1 MSAALKE
8 QGCTKRNHGCVV
20 RFRISRRVKVKL
32 NVRCQCHPF
41 GNAPGPIGFQNFFG
55 AVVEFLSDGFFVY
68 FVICAGKTDLVQRI
82 AVQRVVVNHAQNP
95 GLVDFFLVAGYAVD
109 SAENAELLI

>member
-1 MSAALKE
+1 MKGISFEWDDNKAAINE
-8 QGCTKRNHGCVV
+8 
-20 RFRISRRVKVKL
+20 
-32 NVRCQCHPF
+32 
-41 GNAPGPIGFQNFFG
+41 
-55 AVVEFLSDGFFVY
+55 DGFFVY

-95 GLVDFFLVAGYAVD
+95 GLVDFFLVARYTVD